1 MAGFVEPGEALEQA
15 VHREVMED
23 LGVRI
28 HRLAYFSSQPWPF
41 PNGMMAGFNA
51 EYLDGELRPDPREI
65 EDARWFSLDRLP
77 ELPGELSIA
86 RWLMEAALGRPM
98 APAWGP

>member
-1 MAGFVEPGEALEQA
+1 
-15 VHREVMED
+15 MEE

-41 PNGMMAGFNA
+41 PNGLMVGFTA
-51 EYLDGELRPDPREI
+51 EYLDGELRPDPGEI
-65 EDARWFSLDRLP
+65 EDARWFGLDRLP

-86 RWLMEAALGRPM
+86 RWLIEDALDRADGSRER
-98 APAWGP
+98 